1 MEFAY
6 RSVVA
11 HNGVSFYVP
20 AAGDV
25 AYFVYAGTVVSVA
38 RGGGEAVKFGLELRG
53 PRRGDRA
60 VAGYTRAELARAAGP
75 LAPAAGAADNG
86 DPDGGGVFVDC
97 LARLRPRG
105 GAPAAGA
112 DLCGR
117 FDVPVGDPY
126 LAECFVS
133 LGVASGLV
141 LTTGY
146 HDTERRV
153 LHLFDVPTITN
164 ALSGFVYAPN
174 RECFAL
180 MQACLPA
187 PPAPARPLLRGLFER
202 VAAEAG
208 RGSGADGVGED
219 ARPPATEVIVT
230 AARAAGVRRVGA
242 GADDGGASPHAA
254 GAGGKK
260 RPPGRRGAAV
270 SNFVQVRLIPRTHNA
285 WAVAAPPSR
294 GDDPLPR
301 LCAVVRCAD
310 AVVLKSDHW
319 AGIDET
325 LNEARGD
332 LVRATAALFGPRG
345 RRGFVGESV
354 ADYGFSFC
362 QRFALCQFLLSRWGM
377 ASCYGA
383 LEHLA
388 ESYVANYP
396 HRAAAPL
403 DEGTVADAANDVLR
417 ELCALGR
424 FAEALARAD
433 PGEPPAPTPARGAG
447 GGGSGGDGDSDG
459 DGDDAAARALDL
471 EMTAVLSLA
480 SRHTRR
486 RITET
491 GSADEL
497 RRVEGHIRA
506 MLVHLYAGGGL
517 PELARALAR
526 ALGTAA
532 PYVTLIE
539 AEQLTA
545 FDRAPAARHGVRYL
559 RALVN
564 RRLGVAGITPP
575 SDDEYAD
582 VDSEE
587 EEEEAEDE
595 ASAGGGA
602 GD

>member
-1 MEFAY
+1 MELAY
-6 RSVVA
+6 HSVVA
-11 HNGVSFYVP
+11 HNGVSFYVS

-38 RGGGEAVKFGLELRG
+38 RRGGEAVKFGLELRG
-53 PRRGDRA
+53 WGRSDRA
-60 VAGYTRAELARAAGP
+60 VANYVRAELARAVP
-75 LAPAAGAADNG
+75 LAPSGATDG
-86 DPDGGGVFVDC
+86 EDDPDGGGAFVDC

-133 LGVASGLV
+133 LGVVSGLV

-146 HDTERRV
+146 HDAERRV

-180 MQACLPA
+180 MQACLRPRRRPCA
-187 PPAPARPLLRGLFER
+187 PYCAGFLSRRCRGGLRRG
-202 VAAEAG
+202 AG
-208 RGSGADGVGED
+208 EGAD
-219 ARPPATEVIVT
+219 ARSPATTEVIVT
-230 AARAAGVRRVGA
+230 TARAAAFAAPQARRE
-242 GADDGGASPHAA
+242 
-254 GAGGKK
+254 
-260 RPPGRRGAAV
+260 AAV
-270 SNFVQVRLIPRTHNA
+270 SSFVQVRLIPRTYNA
-285 WAVAAPPSR
+285 WAMTGPPLSAATPCRGCAPS
-294 GDDPLPR
+294 
-301 LCAVVRCAD
+301 CCAD

-332 LVRATAALFGPRG
+332 LVAAATALFGPRG

-388 ESYVANYP
+388 ESYAANYP

-403 DEGTVADAANDVLR
+403 DEGTVADAANDILR
-417 ELCALGR
+417 ELCVLGR

-433 PGEPPAPTPARGAG
+433 LGEPPAPAEKGGAG
-447 GGGSGGDGDSDG
+447 GDGGGYDYDCDC
-459 DGDDAAARALDL
+459 DDAAAAARALDL

-486 RITET
+486 RIVET

-497 RRVEGHIRA
+497 RRAEGHVRA
-506 MLVHLYAGGGL
+506 MLLHLYAGGAASAG
-517 PELARALAR
+517 ARAR
-526 ALGTAA
+526 DALGTAA
-532 PYVTLIE
+532 PHVTLME

-545 FDRAPAARHGVRYL
+545 FDRAPAARHGVCYL
-559 RALVN
+559 RALVD
-564 RRLGVAGITPP
+564 RRLGAAGITPP
-575 SDDEYAD
+575 SDNEYED
-582 VDSEE
+582 GNSDGEGE
-587 EEEEAEDE
+587 GEGEA
-595 ASAGGGA
+595 GA
-602 GD
+602 GTEP

>member
-1 MEFAY
+1 MELAY

-11 HNGVSFYVP
+11 HNGVSFYVS

-38 RGGGEAVKFGLELRG
+38 RGGEEAVKFGLELRG
-53 PRRGDRA
+53 RGRGDRA
-60 VAGYTRAELARAAGP
+60 VANYVRAELARAGP
-75 LAPAAGAADNG
+75 PAPPGAADDG
-86 DPDGGGVFVDC
+86 DADGGGVFVDC

-146 HDTERRV
+146 HDAERRV
-153 LHLFDVPTITN
+153 LHLFDAPTIAN
-164 ALSGFVYAPN
+164 ALSGFVYTPN

-187 PPAPARPLLRGLFER
+187 PPEPARPLLRGLFER
-202 VAAEAG
+202 IAAAAG
-208 RGSGADGVGED
+208 EGEGAG
-219 ARPPATEVIVT
+219 ARAPATEVIVT

-242 GADDGGASPHAA
+242 RGGDAPEGGA
-254 GAGGKK
+254 
-260 RPPGRRGAAV
+260 PPARARRGAAV
-270 SNFVQVRLIPRTHNA
+270 SSFVQVRIIPRTYSA
-285 WAVAAPPSR
+285 WAMAGPPPR
-294 GDDPLPR
+294 DGDPLPR

-332 LVRATAALFGPRG
+332 LVRAAAAIFGPRG

-362 QRFALCQFLLSRWGM
+362 QRFALCQFLLARWGM

-388 ESYVANYP
+388 ESYAANYP
-396 HRAAAPL
+396 HRAGAPL

-433 PGEPPAPTPARGAG
+433 LGEPPAPAAGRAGPGYDCDCEDGA
-447 GGGSGGDGDSDG
+447 
-459 DGDDAAARALDL
+459 AAARALDL
-471 EMTAVLSLA
+471 EMTAVLCLA

-491 GSADEL
+491 GSPEEL
-497 RRVEGHIRA
+497 RRAEGHVRA
-506 MLVHLYAGGGL
+506 VLVHLYAGGGR

-526 ALGTAA
+526 ALGTAS
-532 PYVTLIE
+532 PHVTLME
-539 AEQLTA
+539 VEQLTA
-545 FDRAPAARHGVRYL
+545 FDRAPAVQHGVRYL
-559 RALVN
+559 RALVD
-564 RRLGVAGITPP
+564 RRLGAAGITPP
-575 SDDEYAD
+575 SDDECGD
-582 VDSEE
+582 VDSEG
-587 EEEEAEDE
+587 EAAAE
-595 ASAGGGA
+595 AAA

>member
-1 MEFAY
+1 MELAY
-6 RSVVA
+6 HSVVA
-11 HNGVSFYVP
+11 HNGVSFYVS

-38 RGGGEAVKFGLELRG
+38 RRGGEAVKFGLELRG
-53 PRRGDRA
+53 RGRSDRA
-60 VAGYTRAELARAAGP
+60 VANYVRAELARAVP
-75 LAPAAGAADNG
+75 LAPSGTTDG
-86 DPDGGGVFVDC
+86 EDDPDGGGAFVDC

-146 HDTERRV
+146 HDAERRV

-187 PPAPARPLLRGLFER
+187 PPAPVRPLLCGLFER

-208 RGSGADGVGED
+208 CGGGAGEGAD
-219 ARPPATEVIVT
+219 ARSPATTEVIVT
-230 AARAAGVRRVGA
+230 TARAAGVRRA
-242 GADDGGASPHAA
+242 PQA
-254 GAGGKK
+254 
-260 RPPGRRGAAV
+260 RREAAV
-270 SNFVQVRLIPRTHNA
+270 SSFVQVRLIPRTYNA
-285 WAVAAPPSR
+285 WAMTGPPLC
-294 GDDPLPR
+294 GGDPLPR

-332 LVRATAALFGPRG
+332 LVAAATALFGPRG

-388 ESYVANYP
+388 ESYAANYP

-403 DEGTVADAANDVLR
+403 DEGTVADAANDILR
-417 ELCALGR
+417 ELCVLGR

-433 PGEPPAPTPARGAG
+433 LGEPPAPAEKGGAG
-447 GGGSGGDGDSDG
+447 GDGGGYDYDCDC
-459 DGDDAAARALDL
+459 DDAAAAARALDL

-486 RITET
+486 RIVET

-497 RRVEGHIRA
+497 RRAEGHVRA
-506 MLVHLYAGGGL
+506 MLLHLYAGGGL
-517 PELARALAR
+517 PALARALAR

-532 PYVTLIE
+532 PHVTLME

-545 FDRAPAARHGVRYL
+545 FDRAPAARHGVCYL
-559 RALVN
+559 RALVD
-564 RRLGVAGITPP
+564 RRLGAAGITPP
-575 SDDEYAD
+575 SDSEYED
-582 VDSEE
+582 DNSDGEGE
-587 EEEEAEDE
+587 GEGEA
-595 ASAGGGA
+595 GA
-602 GD
+602 GTEP